1 MANFSIIEKINDL
14 KLMARELSTRLRD
27 ITFSDNFSSF
37 TEEVVEIT
45 SLGSVRV
52 RNKLQRKPK
61 SVILLYSIGDAN
73 IGASD
78 VVGEE
83 WTADYLYIKN
93 YGTSTANAV
102 KLLFLRD

>member
-1 MANFSIIEKINDL
+1 MANFSIIEKLNDL
-14 KLMARELSTRLRD
+14 KLMAKELSTRLRD
-27 ITFSDNFSSF
+27 ITFTDNFSSF

-45 SLGSVRV
+45 ASGSVRV

-61 SVILLYSIGDAN
+61 SVILLFSIGNAN
-73 IGASD
+73 IGVSD

-83 WTADYLYIKN
+83 WTTDYLYIKN
-93 YGTSTANAV
+93 YGSSTASAV